1 MGVKNL
7 AFVDNSAPPCDAA
20 YLNSVKSE
28 INNTITST
36 GASLSDANLSQLA
49 AALAAYAAGADYYT
63 ESGVADAYVVSP
75 VGSKSAPIAYFVGM
89 RVRFMAGNTSTG
101 ASTINVNS
109 LGVES
114 IKQANGTDPITA
126 GDIPAGVEVTLVYD
140 GTNFRITL
148 GNPIAA
154 ATNPTGA
161 LIAYA
166 GTTAPAGWLL
176 CYGQAV
182 SRTTY
187 ADLFAL
193 TGTVYGVGDGSTTF
207 NLPDYRGRAL
217 VGLDNLGG
225 SSANRITSAQAD
237 SLNNTGF
244 GSETDA
250 GTNGTTGAHT
260 LTAAEIPSLDAY
272 TRYYNAAATYNG
284 NYNSLSTKL
293 LAGVDTITPVADLT
307 VTTAIEGGGGSHT
320 HTGSTWTGTTGS
332 NAQPSLAAG
341 IIIKT

>member
-20 YLNSVKSE
+20 WLNSVKSE
-28 INNTITST
+28 VNNVITST
-36 GASLSDANLSQLA
+36 GASLSDANLAQLA
-49 AALAAYAAGADYYT
+49 AAVATYAAGSDYYT
-63 ESGVADAYVVSP
+63 ESGVADAYVASP
-75 VGSKSAPIAYFVGM
+75 VGSKSAPIAYFAGM
-89 RVRFMAGNTSTG
+89 RVRFIPGNTSTG

-109 LGVES
+109 LGVED
-114 IKQANGTDPITA
+114 IKLADGSSAITA

-140 GTNFRITL
+140 GTNFRITN
-148 GNPIAA
+148 GNPSSA

-166 GTTAPAGWLL
+166 GTTAPSGWLL

-187 ADLFAL
+187 ADLFSL
-193 TGTVYGVGDGSTTF
+193 TGTAYGVGDGSTTF

-225 SSANRITSAQAD
+225 SSANRITSANAD

-244 GSETDA
+244 GSETDQ
-250 GTNGTTGAHT
+250 GTNGTTGGHALTSAENGPHT
-260 LTAAEIPSLDAY
+260 HTVALGTGAGTSFVIGQNSS
-272 TRYYNAAATYNG
+272 TG
-284 NYNSLSTKL
+284 N
-293 LAGVDTITPVADLT
+293 T
-307 VTTAIEGGGGSHT
+307 VTTSSSGSGTAHT
-320 HTGSTWTGTTGS
+320 HPGSTWTGTTGA